1 MSCRLVCTSSRL
13 YLLRLPYIFVNPVP
27 ASVVVANRIID
38 AIEIAILGCRHLDFA
53 MPNIPLHK
61 PHHARFILPRSQVY
75 HSRRAVVILSIEAVA
90 GAFACE
96 QFPKRRIGVTVHAL
110 VGEESAKGVPAA
122 VIGQFLR
129 NAAATLDDVL
139 RLIMI

>member
-13 YLLRLPYIFVNPVP
+13 YLLRLACVLVNPISTSIIIP
-27 ASVVVANRIID
+27 NRIID

-75 HSRRAVVILSIEAVA
+75 HSRCAVVVFPVEAEA
-90 GAFACE
+90 GAFARE
-96 QFPKRRIGVTVHAL
+96 QFAKGRIGIAVHAFG
-110 VGEESAKGVPAA
+110 GEESAEGVPAA
-122 VIGQFLR
+122 VIL
-129 NAAATLDDVL
+129 
-139 RLIMI
+139 